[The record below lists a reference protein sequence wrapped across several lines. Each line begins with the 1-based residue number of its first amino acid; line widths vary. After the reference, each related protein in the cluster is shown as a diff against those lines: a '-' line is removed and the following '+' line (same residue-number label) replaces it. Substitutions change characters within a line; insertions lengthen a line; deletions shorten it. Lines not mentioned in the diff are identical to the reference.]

1 MQGLK
6 HNMYKNMCERALR
19 TAGNL
24 DGDNDAEPIYA
35 NHVTN
40 MIMAYETYGTPDV
53 RPPLRTPDLRASSA
67 PPPVRRLLER
77 ATPANFS
84 RHILQA
90 VTIMLV
96 ILTAWLTIGRTG
108 ESAFIS
114 FDKMWW
120 DALFNCVFV
129 EIYQFKPGKMKIV
142 PFIVGTTRHLCWSSP
157 PSHAASIFPKPHCAS
172 ATTYTKRVSFEQ
184 VLRHGRISHAPGQPQ
199 PTTAR

>member
-6 HNMYKNMCERALR
+6 HNMYKNMCERALK

-35 NHVTN
+35 KHVTN
-40 MIMAYETYGTPDV
+40 MMMAYEAYGTPDV
-53 RPPLRTPDLRASSA
+53 RPSSA
-67 PPPVRRLLER
+67 PARHRRLLCALPPVRELLEKR
-77 ATPANFS
+77 PPASFS
-84 RHILQA
+84 GHILQA
-90 VTIMLV
+90 ITISLV

-129 EIYQFKPGKMKIV
+129 EIYQFKPGGAG
-142 PFIVGTTRHLCWSSP
+142 PRRALP
-157 PSHAASIFPKPHCAS
+157 
-172 ATTYTKRVSFEQ
+172 RDQDQ
-184 VLRHGRISHAPGQPQ
+184 V
-199 PTTAR
+199 